1 MTKAEKTEAL
11 WGWFFIAPTMLGLL
25 ILNFYPIVNTVWQS
39 FCKTGDFGRGNTFV
53 GL

>member
-1 MTKAEKTEAL
+1 
-11 WGWFFIAPTMLGLL
+11 MLGLL